1 MCSFLRL
8 TPPPSTT
15 TVFQFIPKPQKSA
28 MGAYVAYWL
37 GMRSGGGVAADE
49 RDAVAA
55 PGHTPNGLEEAVDA
69 HQLEAQAAAMEL
81 SFVLRKYEDHLGAC
95 PGSGQELLRSCWCWI
110 S

>member
-1 MCSFLRL
+1 
-8 TPPPSTT
+8 
-15 TVFQFIPKPQKSA
+15 

-55 PGHTPNGLEEAVDA
+55 PGHMPNGLEEAVDA

-95 PGSGQELLRSCWCWI
+95 PGSGHELLWSCRCWI